1 MASWFVVARIL
12 PSSEHEELVERRRR
26 IEERAEV
33 YLDINSQCGG
43 TGGMKDV
50 ESRIIVHDQG
60 ILPQGF
66 TALRAVFRETLNACP
81 LEMFV
86 SDDEHG
92 GSFLTSSTLL
102 RVLFEKSI
110 PSVPALL
117 ACSEGLFYRNERV
130 QQYVPPS

>member
-1 MASWFVVARIL
+1 M
-12 PSSEHEELVERRRR
+12 
-26 IEERAEV
+26 EERAEV

-66 TALRAVFRETLNACP
+66 TAVRAVFRETLNACP

-92 GSFLTSSTLL
+92 GSFLTSSTPFAGTL
-102 RVLFEKSI
+102 REKYTSR
-110 PSVPALL
+110 
-117 ACSEGLFYRNERV
+117 ACSTGLFRGLV
-130 QQYVPPS
+130 LLQ